1 MERFWP
7 FKRSRDTPCCSY
19 TALQFTLFFSN
30 FVFWTGGMV
39 SYVVVWAL
47 KVHEKMKMVTS
58 INLDWLYLPLYV
70 TNIVIGVIMYFG
82 CCAAFLEQRKSLLV
96 YVTCLIVLILAEVS
110 SSTWALVYTKTAFN
124 RFTDNSFN
132 TTIQTYETLE
142 QWPVKEYIEDFQ
154 EEYQCCGLLSRTDW
168 REPYK
173 HLSCKC
179 RNNVIQT
186 DVDIQSCSQPCGPY
200 IKEYLT
206 NTFVLLGV
214 TGLVL
219 GHMQLL
225 GIILACLLYRHP
237 TTRVRIKRRR
247 QSRAGSSGNTSSGI
261 YNNSTSGLVSSTSGD
276 CDEATVLPVSNG
288 NGKERSTKKDRFLR
302 NIKALP
308 SRLQHA
314 V

>member
-96 YVTCLIVLILAEVS
+96 
-110 SSTWALVYTKTAFN
+110 FN

-132 TTIQTYETLE
+132 TTIQTYKTLE

-186 DVDIQSCSQPCGPY
+186 DVDIQSCS
-200 IKEYLT
+200 
-206 NTFVLLGV
+206 
-214 TGLVL
+214 
-219 GHMQLL
+219 QLL

-288 NGKERSTKKDRFLR
+288 NGNGKERSTKKNRFLR

-308 SRLQHA
+308 SRLQHT

>member
-7 FKRSRDTPCCSY
+7 FKRHRDTPCCSY
-19 TALQFTLFFSN
+19 TAIQFTLFFSN

-96 YVTCLIVLILAEVS
+96 YAMCLVVLILAEVS
-110 SSTWALVYTKTAFN
+110 SSTWALIYTKTEFQHFA
-124 RFTDNSFN
+124 DKSFN
-132 TTIQTYETLE
+132 TTIQTHGTLE
-142 QWPVKEYIEDFQ
+142 QWSVKSYLEEFQ
-154 EEYQCCGLLSRTDW
+154 TEYQCCGLLGQTDW

-179 RNNVIQT
+179 GDDVRQT
-186 DVDIQSCSQPCGPY
+186 DVRQTCSQPCGPY

-206 NTFVLLGV
+206 NTFVLLGIA
-214 TGLVL
+214 GLVF
-219 GHMQLL
+219 GHLQLF
-225 GIILACLLYRHP
+225 GIFLACWLYRHP
-237 TTRVRIKRRR
+237 TTRVRTKRRR
-247 QSRAGSSGNTSSGI
+247 QSRAGSSGNTSSGL
-261 YNNSTSGLVSSTSGD
+261 YNNSTVGG
-276 CDEATVLPVSNG
+276 CDDESTVLPVSNG
-288 NGKERSTKKDRFLR
+288 KDRSTKKNQYLG
-302 NIKALP
+302 NLP
-308 SRLQHA
+308 NRLQHI